1 MVVVTQM
8 KTQCI
13 ILNNHLVRWRNGRR
27 YIFWKEI
34 GIIPTLN
41 QIKDDMREIIETVI
55 HDFLTDPL
63 YYITI
68 ALSWI
73 LLGVLIVG
81 VIF

>member
-1 MVVVTQM
+1 M
-8 KTQCI
+8 
-13 ILNNHLVRWRNGRR
+13 
-27 YIFWKEI
+27 E
-34 GIIPTLN
+34 
-41 QIKDDMREIIETVI
+41 EIIETVI

-68 ALSWI
+68 ALCWI

>member
-1 MVVVTQM
+1 M
-8 KTQCI
+8 K
-13 ILNNHLVRWRNGRR
+13 
-27 YIFWKEI
+27 
-34 GIIPTLN
+34 
-41 QIKDDMREIIETVI
+41 EIIETII

>member
-1 MVVVTQM
+1 
-8 KTQCI
+8 
-13 ILNNHLVRWRNGRR
+13 
-27 YIFWKEI
+27 
-34 GIIPTLN
+34 
-41 QIKDDMREIIETVI
+41 MREIIETVI